1 MKYNLYNKLGRG
13 TTMIQLA
20 SVLISFLLIP
30 LLGRTKLKLSY
41 ILLISAGVLAI
52 ISGIGFE
59 DTAQSLAEV
68 FKGSSLS
75 TVLTILM
82 VSVLGGLMKHYKT
95 LDKIVETILLI
106 VSSKK
111 IILMIIPALIGI
123 LIIPG
128 GALLS
133 APFINNLGEEMNIAP
148 PKRAAINLVFRH
160 VAMFLLPFSTGLLVI
175 ASSMPEINITKL
187 VMFNLAYVVPMFFVG
202 YLLYI
207 KNIESEKS
215 TLKKE
220 DVGRNFLKLLLY
232 TSPITVCVIL
242 NALTGLPF
250 YITMIVSVVC
260 VYFLSDKKDFAK
272 ITIKSINW
280 HTVLMVAIILLL
292 KEMILKMDDLLL
304 IFGNLFK
311 QSNSTFSVLVIFLV
325 SSVFFGIITG
335 NQTAALAIILPMVSQ
350 LNVAG
355 NMLYI
360 YVYFAFAS
368 AFIGYFF
375 SPIHLCQAFT
385 IQLMNV
391 TTLELYKE
399 YRYYLLFSLIVLFSS
414 AFILTAIFA

>member
-1 MKYNLYNKLGRG
+1 
-13 TTMIQLA
+13 MIQLA
-20 SVLISFLLIP
+20 SVIISFLLIP
-30 LLGRTKLKLSY
+30 VLGRTKLKLSY
-41 ILLISAGVLAI
+41 ILLISAGVLAL

-59 DTAQSLAEV
+59 GTAQSVAEL
-68 FKGSSLS
+68 FKGSSLG

-187 VMFNLAYVVPMFFVG
+187 VMFNLAYVVPVLVVG
-202 YLLYI
+202 YMLYI

-215 TLKKE
+215 THKK
-220 DVGRNFLKLLLY
+220 DVSMNFLKLLLY
-232 TSPITVCVIL
+232 TSPITICVIF

-250 YITMIVSVVC
+250 YITMIASVVC
-260 VYFLSDKKDFAK
+260 VYFL
-272 ITIKSINW
+272 INW

-311 QSNSTFSVLVIFLV
+311 QSSSTFSVLVIFLV

-350 LNVAG
+350 LNVTG

-399 YRYYLLFSLIVLFSS
+399 YRYYLLFSLIILFSS
-414 AFILTAIFA
+414 AFILIAIFA

>member
-20 SVLISFLLIP
+20 SVIISFLLIP
-30 LLGRTKLKLSY
+30 VLGRTKLKLSY

-59 DTAQSLAEV
+59 GTAQSLAEV

-187 VMFNLAYVVPMFFVG
+187 VMFNIAYVVPVLFVG

-232 TSPITVCVIL
+232 TSPITICVIL

-260 VYFLSDKKDFAK
+260 VYFLSDKKDFVK

>member
-1 MKYNLYNKLGRG
+1 MKYNLYNNLGRG

-20 SVLISFLLIP
+20 SVIISFLLIP
-30 LLGRTKLKLSY
+30 VLGRTKLKLSY
-41 ILLISAGVLAI
+41 ILLISAGVLAF

-59 DTAQSLAEV
+59 GTAQSIAEV

-187 VMFNLAYVVPMFFVG
+187 VIFNLAYVVPVFFVG

-215 TLKKE
+215 THKKNA
-220 DVGRNFLKLLLY
+220 GKNFLKLLLY
-232 TSPITVCVIL
+232 TSPITICVIL

-250 YITMIVSVVC
+250 YITMIASVVC
-260 VYFLSDKKDFAK
+260 VYFLSDKKEFMK
-272 ITIKSINW
+272 ITMKSVNW
-280 HTVLMVAIILLL
+280 HTVLMVAVILLL

-335 NQTAALAIILPMVSQ
+335 NQTAALAIILPMISQ
-350 LNVAG
+350 LDVTG

-391 TTLELYKE
+391 TTFELYKE

-414 AFILTAIFA
+414 AFILTAILA

>member
-20 SVLISFLLIP
+20 SVVISFLLIP
-30 LLGRTKLKLSY
+30 VLGRTKLKLSY
-41 ILLISAGVLAI
+41 ILLISAGILAI

-59 DTAQSLAEV
+59 GTAQSLAEV

-215 TLKKE
+215 THKK
-220 DVGRNFLKLLLY
+220 DLGKNFLKLLLY
-232 TSPITVCVIL
+232 TSPITICVIL

-260 VYFLSDKKDFAK
+260 VYFLSDKKDFVK